1 LAFWDWVNLR
11 NKGMMWVQKLMSL
24 TCYLLSIF
32 SVLVGI
38 IFIGIG
44 LSGEDSLNIGSF
56 LGSAIIL
63 ILMLFP
69 ATLFYFFGSKL
80 RKKVIPVSNISPSND
95 TISPRVDDI
104 FSPRVDN
111 ISVAHIPIQN
121 SDRANIAKSKFK
133 NNAYKTVELEDFVFG
148 PEYFE
153 GQFIAF
159 RCYILQFNSD
169 DLWIRIGNKFRFS
182 ESVVRIELSL
192 KNADVEYR
200 RLAAYSVERGQ
211 VTIYCEV
218 IEGKLS
224 CDLIIKR

>member
-1 LAFWDWVNLR
+1 
-11 NKGMMWVQKLMSL
+11 MMWVQKLMSF

-69 ATLFYFFGSKL
+69 ATLFYLFGSKL

-104 FSPRVDN
+104 FSLREDDIISPRVDN

-121 SDRANIAKSKFK
+121 GDRANIVKSKFK
-133 NNAYKTVELEDFVFG
+133 NNAYKTVELEDFVFA

-159 RCYILQFNSD
+159 RCYIHQFKAN
-169 DLWIRIGNKFRFS
+169 DLSITIMNKYS
-182 ESVVRIELSL
+182 YSNSVVRIDLSL
-192 KNADVEYR
+192 KNADVESR
-200 RLAAYSVERGQ
+200 RLAAYTAGGGQ
-211 VTIYCEV
+211 ITIYCEV